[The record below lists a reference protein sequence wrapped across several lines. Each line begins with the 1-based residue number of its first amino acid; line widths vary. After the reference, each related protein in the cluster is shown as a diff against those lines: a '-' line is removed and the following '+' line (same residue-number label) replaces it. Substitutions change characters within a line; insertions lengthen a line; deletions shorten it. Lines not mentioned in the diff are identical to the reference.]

1 MFIENAT
8 KNMSELV
15 SCQLPGGVRAR
26 RFSRVEG
33 VGQGVVRS
41 HEPVTRGISR
51 KVGNGERSRKAAKPQ
66 KKKHAKNS
74 VAICW
79 ISEAGE
85 RPASHGCPSVTGI
98 GLAPEV
104 CGLAY
109 RLNHALSRAWS

>member
-51 KVGNGERSRKAAKPQ
+51 KVGNGERSRK
-66 KKKHAKNS
+66 
-74 VAICW
+74 VANTARTTLQT
-79 ISEAGE
+79 S
-85 RPASHGCPSVTGI
+85 
-98 GLAPEV
+98 
-104 CGLAY
+104 
-109 RLNHALSRAWS
+109 